1 MRILPM
7 KKRWIWVVCSCLLGT
22 GCSTTPTESL
32 GDFNETLYVEGFL
45 RAGNAVDSVFVGS
58 TMPLFD
64 VYDRDAS
71 AISDAVVRIEVEG
84 VVHPLTPIA
93 SKLGY
98 YQSSTLEIEA
108 GKTYRL
114 TVESS
119 LGVATAETT
128 VPFPP
133 AAISA
138 SDVLTIGGDPYQI
151 DWVGDTQGGYVT
163 TRKTQAQGEA
173 VPIELQFGGRRPGG
187 LGGTIDTTGFGAIRD
202 SIALAD
208 QWRYLESTTTTINAG
223 QFSFYGTYAFLVYA
237 IDGNYADFLVSS
249 NQDPEILDEPRFQVE
264 GGIGIF
270 ASMAADSVVFRVE

>member
-1 MRILPM
+1 MI
-7 KKRWIWVVCSCLLGT
+7 KKWMFVLCACLSGA
-22 GCSTTPTESL
+22 GCNTTPTESL
-32 GDFNETLYVEGFL
+32 GEFHEILYVEGFL
-45 RAGNAVDSVFVGS
+45 RAGNPVDSVFVGS

-71 AISDAVVRIEVEG
+71 AILDAIVSIEVDG
-84 VVHPLTPIA
+84 TVHALTPVA
-93 SKLGY
+93 GKLGY
-98 YQSSTLEIEA
+98 YQAPTLQIEA

-114 TVESS
+114 TVEAAQ
-119 LGVATAETT
+119 GIATAETT

-133 AAISA
+133 SA
-138 SDVLTIGGDPYQI
+138 TGSSDVLSIGGETYRV

-163 TRKTQAQGEA
+163 TRKTQIKGEP
-173 VPIELQFGGRRPGG
+173 VPIELQFGNRRPGG
-187 LGGTIDTTGFGAIRD
+187 GGFGGTIDTTGFGAIRD

-208 QWRYLESTTTTINAG
+208 QWLYLEGTATNVNAG

-249 NQDPEILDEPRFQVE
+249 NQDPEILDEPRFHVD

-270 ASMAADSVVFRVE
+270 ASMAADSVIFRVE